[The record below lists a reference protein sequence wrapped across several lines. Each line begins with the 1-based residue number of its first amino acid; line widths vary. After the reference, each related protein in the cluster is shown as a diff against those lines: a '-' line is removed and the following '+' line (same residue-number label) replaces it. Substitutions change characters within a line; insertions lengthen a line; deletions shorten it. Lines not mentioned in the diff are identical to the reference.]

1 MDTDAQLSERDRSPA
16 PEQGPEQGSRSACFS
31 GRPSSGTEG
40 SEQAEPA
47 ERTKRGAQPPEEPKE
62 LTGLQD
68 QCVRPQEAAPR
79 RQPSRLRRFGSWL
92 GGGASALWHRP
103 VLLLA
108 ACLAFALLLSAFVVQ
123 PFLIPSS
130 SMENTLRVGDRVLVN
145 KLAYR
150 FGGPPRRGDVIVFD
164 GTGSF
169 LQSEPSENPVTGLI
183 RGAGAALG
191 LAEPAATDYIKRV
204 IGVGGDRVTCC
215 DKRGRIKVN
224 GEPVD
229 ESYLF
234 PGDAPSSD
242 TFDIVVPEGK
252 LWVMGDHR
260 GRSRDSRDHLGEP
273 GGGTVPVDK
282 VIGRADWIAWPV
294 GHWTALHRPRV
305 FDRIPGAAGSHG

>member
-1 MDTDAQLSERDRSPA
+1 MPQDVPLQKAPLQDALPLEGASP
-16 PEQGPEQGSRSACFS
+16 R
-31 GRPSSGTEG
+31 RPS
-40 SEQAEPA
+40 
-47 ERTKRGAQPPEEPKE
+47 RI
-62 LTGLQD
+62 
-68 QCVRPQEAAPR
+68 
-79 RQPSRLRRFGSWL
+79 RRFGSWL
-92 GGGASALWHRP
+92 GAGVSALWHRP
-103 VLLLA
+103 VLLLSL
-108 ACLAFALLLSAFVVQ
+108 CVAFVLLLSAFVVQ

-130 SMENTLRVGDRVLVN
+130 SMENTLRIGDRVLVN

-150 FGGPPRRGDVIVFD
+150 FGGEPRRGDVIVFD

-169 LQSEPSENPVTGLI
+169 LQSEPDENPVTGLI
-183 RGAGAALG
+183 RGTGAALG

-229 ESYLF
+229 EDYLF
-234 PGDAPSSD
+234 PGDEPSSD
-242 TFDIVVPEGK
+242 AFDIVVPEGK

-273 GGGTVPVDK
+273 GGGTVPAGK

-294 GHWTALHRPRV
+294 GHWTALHRPHA
-305 FDRIPGAAGSHG
+305 FDGISGAAGSHG

>member
-16 PEQGPEQGSRSACFS
+16 PDQGPEQGSRSARFS
-31 GRPSSGTEG
+31 AHASRARQRRQTDRPADERGEPR
-40 SEQAEPA
+40 EQAEEPS
-47 ERTKRGAQPPEEPKE
+47 KQAQR
-62 LTGLQD
+62 Q
-68 QCVRPQEAAPR
+68 RAPLR
-79 RQPSRLRRFGSWL
+79 RLASRLGSGL
-92 GGGASALWHRP
+92 AALWRRP

-108 ACLAFALLLSAFVVQ
+108 LCVTFVLLFSAFVVQ

-130 SMENTLRVGDRVLVN
+130 SMENTLRIGDRVLVN

-150 FGGPPRRGDVIVFD
+150 FGGEPRRGDVIVFD

-169 LQSEPSENPVTGLI
+169 LQSEPEENPVTGLV

-191 LAEPAATDYIKRV
+191 LAQPADTDYIKRV

-229 ESYLF
+229 EGYLY

-242 TFDIVVPEGK
+242 PFDIVVPEGK

-260 GRSRDSRDHLGEP
+260 DRSRDSRDHLGEP
-273 GGGTVPVDK
+273 GGGTVPVGK

-294 GHWTALHRPRV
+294 GHWTAVDRPRS
-305 FDRIPGAAGSHG
+305 FDAIPGPAGSHG